1 MPPSTISVSAASSP
15 SPTAASSDA
24 APPALVVGIDF
35 GTFASGFAYRKTT
48 SSDTAVGLS
57 GAAAAAS
64 LRVSTHDR
72 WPDQP
77 APDAKT
83 RTALLYQ
90 GSKVVAWGW
99 TAWKRWSE
107 MSSQE
112 RRTGPYTYLENFKLL
127 LEDGAVDDV
136 DTVCPLPP
144 GVTRVQAVA
153 DYLGEMR
160 KYIREQLRRS
170 AGVTSSLTT
179 DEVLWCLTVP
189 AIWSEPAKARMREA
203 AHRAGLT
210 VRTDSRSL
218 TLTLEPEA
226 AALSA
231 VMMGQ
236 QQQQG
241 TTGLRA
247 PGTGLGVTS
256 NGYSAGSGGNGLRD
270 GDVLLVLDC
279 GGGTADVTVH
289 RVRGSGAATRLEEAA
304 MGRGA
309 LAGGAHVDSAAWSY
323 IRDLLGPQQWDDWKE
338 AHPDEL
344 VKLKSKRVGG
354 FDSGK
359 WELSKRSFLCNRSP
373 AVSSS
378 YSATATGSGDT
389 NSTLLSGMVKVAGVQ
404 RNDIRLPLPPGLV
417 STMGQHAL
425 RALSWSSD
433 SRGWV
438 GADQSLVLP
447 AEVVSRQIFDPVV
460 VRIISLMRGAM
471 DDGRRLGNPC
481 NKVLLAGGFA
491 RSPYLQSRVRAA
503 LAATYTPLLLPADPG
518 AAVVT
523 GAVISG
529 AFTDVITARRCRA
542 SYGVRID
549 RVWTTEDATCAAIH
563 NYPRKSWHNEH
574 KKYYAGDVYDR
585 FVEVGQLV
593 QVGEVVQHPFTP
605 MYKTASSVAFDL
617 YKTGQPSA
625 RYTAES
631 GMEKLATV
639 ILELP
644 PGWSRN
650 LASSANYSLQAEMRF
665 GATELSLV
673 ARDRKT
679 NNAVAATILWDADM
693 A

>member
-344 VKLKSKRVGG
+344 VKLKSK
-354 FDSGK
+354 

-523 GAVISG
+523 G
-529 AFTDVITARRCRA
+529 
-542 SYGVRID
+542 
-549 RVWTTEDATCAAIH
+549 
-563 NYPRKSWHNEH
+563 
-574 KKYYAGDVYDR
+574 DVYDR